1 MLVHQCSSCKKLGS
15 NIAFG
20 IDAMPSLP
28 KGWGRIVLNLPGEN
42 TPRVYDLCV
51 ECLKKPISFGDIEL
65 GAS

>member
-1 MLVHQCSSCKKLGS
+1 MLVHQCGSCKKLGGNS
-15 NIAFG
+15 HLKFS
-20 IDAMPSLP
+20 PTPELP
-28 KGWGRIVLNLPGEN
+28 TGWGRIVLKLPGEN